1 MIISIYHTQNPGQIS
16 LGVLSDAENPGYE
29 SSSASSKEDLSVSGA
44 EAADNDIIQFSPPG
58 GSANDIEDLKKESP
72 V

>member
-1 MIISIYHTQNPGQIS
+1 MIISIYHTQNHGQIS
-16 LGVLSDAENPGYE
+16 PHVLSDAENPGYE
-29 SSSASSKEDLSVSGA
+29 SSSASSKEDLSVSDA

-58 GSANDIEDLKKESP
+58 GSANDLEDLKNESP